1 MIPSSSTIKVG
12 IADDHEIF
20 RDGLK
25 LILTRAPSVE
35 LVFEARNGA
44 QLIELTKKHQPDVIL
59 TDIVMPEM
67 DGIEAVK
74 KITESYPTIAC
85 VALSMF
91 NEESLIVD
99 MLEAGAN
106 GYLIKN
112 AGKEEIIE
120 AIHSV
125 YNRQPYYCRASSAKL
140 AKMISQSKYNPYLR
154 KKIIEFSDKELTIIR
169 LICQE
174 KTNREIADVLYLSTR
189 TVEGYR
195 LKILEKMDAKS
206 TAGIVIYAIK
216 NGLYKVNEL
225 Q

>member
-1 MIPSSSTIKVG
+1 MISPATIKVG

-44 QLIELTKKHQPDVIL
+44 QLIELTKKHEPDIIL

-74 KITESYPTIAC
+74 KISAAYPAIAC

-154 KKIIEFSDKELTIIR
+154 KKTIEFSDKELIIIK

-174 KTNREIADVLYLSTR
+174 KTNREIADVLFLSTR

-216 NGLYKVNEL
+216 NGLYKVNET

>member
-1 MIPSSSTIKVG
+1 MISPAKIKVG

-25 LILTRAPSVE
+25 LILTKAPSIE
-35 LVFEARNGA
+35 LVFEARNGE
-44 QLIELTKKHQPDVIL
+44 ELVEFSLKHEPDVVL
-59 TDIVMPEM
+59 TDIVMPVL
-67 DGIEAVK
+67 DGIAAVK
-74 KITESYPTIAC
+74 KICQERPAVAC

-112 AGKEEIIE
+112 AGRDEIIE

-125 YNRQPYYCRASSAKL
+125 HNRQPYYCRASSAKL
-140 AKMISQSKYNPYLR
+140 AKMISQSRYNPYLR
-154 KKIIEFSDKELTIIR
+154 KKSVEFTDKELTIIK
-169 LICQE
+169 LVCQE
-174 KTNREIADVLYLSTR
+174 KTNKEIADVMFLSTR

-195 LKILEKMDAKS
+195 LKILEKMDVKS
-206 TAGIVIYAIK
+206 TAGIVVYAIK
-216 NGLYKVNEL
+216 NGLYKVTES
-225 Q
+225 